1 MDIPKLKDLLYSIA
15 DDVPNSLYNRIEED
29 DTGVG
34 CSIVTREYV
43 ACFHMDNDR
52 YFTDLTIKRFNNAKE
67 AENMVAVF
75 KFFDS
80 TSDGAETP
88 LS

>member
-1 MDIPKLKDLLYSIA
+1 MDVSKLKDLLYSIA
-15 DDVPNSLYNRIEED
+15 DDVPNSLYNHIEED
-29 DTGVG
+29 DTGAG

-52 YFTDLTIKRFNNAKE
+52 YFTDLSIKRFNNAEE
-67 AENMVAVF
+67 AENLVAVF
-75 KFFDS
+75 KFIDA
-80 TSDGAETP
+80 TSDISETP

>member
-1 MDIPKLKDLLYSIA
+1 MDVSKLKDLLYSIA
-15 DDVPNSLYNRIEED
+15 DDVPNSLYNHIEED

-52 YFTDLTIKRFNNAKE
+52 YFTDLTIKRFNNAEE
-67 AENMVAVF
+67 AENMVEVF
-75 KFFDS
+75 KFIDA
-80 TSDGAETP
+80 TSDIAETP